1 MEKKIQVVKPKT
13 KSHQTLTSDKYTYGE
28 VLHITN
34 DISNTTFRKKDKIC
48 KEIKIKSCI
57 GCIAEETLA
66 DT

>member
-1 MEKKIQVVKPKT
+1 MGKKIQLVKPKT

-28 VLHITN
+28 MLHITN

-48 KEIKIKSCI
+48 KEIKIKRI
-57 GCIAEETLA
+57 KGCTAEEALA